1 MGIEISGYSFEGPY
15 TNTGYLKN
23 EQGVY
28 AILDKQPSGT
38 WTVID
43 VGESEDV
50 KDRVEN
56 HDRKDCWERNRQ
68 GTLGVAVLYTRG
80 WTSSQRRILEERIR
94 EAFSPAC
101 GVR

>member
-1 MGIEISGYSFEGPY
+1 MGISISGYSFEGPY
-15 TNTGYLKN
+15 TGTDYLKH

-28 AILDKQPSGT
+28 VILDKRRDGK
-38 WTVID
+38 WYILD

-68 GTLGVAVLYTRG
+68 GELGVAVLYTPG
-80 WTSSQRRILEERIR
+80 WTASQRRAVESKIR

>member
-1 MGIEISGYSFEGPY
+1 MAIEISGYTFEGPY
-15 TNTGYLKN
+15 TGTAYLKH

-28 AILDKQPSGT
+28 VILDKRRDGK
-38 WTVID
+38 WWVID

-50 KDRVEN
+50 KDRIDN
-56 HDRKDCWERNRQ
+56 HDRKPCWERNRQ
-68 GTLGVAVLYTRG
+68 GELGVAVLYTTN
-80 WTSSQRRILEERIR
+80 WSADQRRSIESRIR

>member
-1 MGIEISGYSFEGPY
+1 MAITISNHTFEGPY
-15 TNTGYLKN
+15 TDTAYLKN
-23 EQGVY
+23 QQGIYV
-28 AILDKQPSGT
+28 ILDKRSDGK
-38 WTVID
+38 WHVID

-68 GTLGVAVLYTRG
+68 GELAVAVLYTPG
-80 WTSSQRRILEERIR
+80 WTAQQRRALESKIR

-101 GVR
+101 GIR